1 MKGLWA
7 KGVGR
12 ADGTTQKFLGES
24 LPRGV
29 VSMQHIS
36 SLPAEIEK
44 YLETLKIG
52 QGRYAGQDLVV
63 LPWQSEFLRGAFSQ
77 GGRAWSAVAGGAA
90 PIVGCWKDYARP
102 SPGGSRPAKGHGLGR
117 PQY

>member
-1 MKGLWA
+1 
-7 KGVGR
+7 
-12 ADGTTQKFLGES
+12 
-24 LPRGV
+24 
-29 VSMQHIS
+29 MQQTM

-102 SPGGSRPAKGHGLGR
+102 STGR
-117 PQY
+117 VKAS